1 MRCGNR
7 EAKLRNSRR
16 ELIAPKES
24 KRYVQRNRQGEF
36 KKEVSVGRSL
46 TSDWGRHAKTQVP
59 KGQGDHGDTVWF
71 SIIAKLFQVTTNESW
86 RVIVL
91 SLA

>member
-16 ELIAPKES
+16 ELIEPKES

-59 KGQGDHGDTVWF
+59 KGQATTAIQFGFDHCETFPGHD
-71 SIIAKLFQVTTNESW
+71 
-86 RVIVL
+86 
-91 SLA
+91 